1 MATWGLHLRLAEA
14 ILKRGYNLDEA
25 MFAVGN
31 IGPDCGLPNED
42 WSAFDPPSEVSHWST
57 KGKSG
62 IQSEKFY
69 EAYLRDDLGNH
80 QEKSFLIGYYVHLL
94 TDLAF
99 TKLFKGMKE
108 TNPLYAPLDE
118 DPKFIWTIKEDWYDL
133 DHLYF
138 RDNPQSLFHK
148 VFQHVKEVPNYLD
161 YYPEGAVERQV
172 QNITAY
178 YQNPSDNLDRTY
190 IYLTSEVMD
199 RFVRETVGGIC
210 EDLESKGLVF
220 L

>member
-14 ILKRGYNLDEA
+14 ILKRGYDLDEA

-31 IGPDCGLPNED
+31 IGPDCGVPNED

-69 EAYLRDDLGNH
+69 EAYLREGKEDH

-99 TKLFKGMKE
+99 TKLFKEMKK
-108 TNPLYAPLDE
+108 THPVYAPLDK